1 MHRKSERIFI
11 LNDTTKL
18 LLIVTIILVSGV
30 IVTLS
35 GWIFSESIKRE
46 HGLKAVKYCNTWTGL
61 LAFVIGSNLM
71 TQIMPFVAAL
81 LISIAIEIL
90 GLNHG
95 YRAVALTEEAKYH
108 KDDDLE

>member
-1 MHRKSERIFI
+1 MPRKSERIFI

-18 LLIVTIILVSGV
+18 LLTVAIILVSGV
-30 IVTLS
+30 IATLS

-46 HGLKAVKYCNTWTGL
+46 HGLKAAKYCNTWTGV
-61 LAFVIGSNLM
+61 LAFVIASNLM

-81 LISIAIEIL
+81 LISITIEIL

-95 YRAVALTEEAKYH
+95 HRAVALAEDAKYH